1 MENKCGIMNL
11 KKAYETCMK
20 QSKSK
25 YPWLLL
31 NRRNRICIDNERNKY
46 DLAVG
51 NDDSNVDLLTDSMF
65 KNNLDILQKM
75 ELRRSLL
82 EKGDLDSDTISKLI
96 KSRRPKAHDEIIK
109 NIMPE
114 KYWRFWNIKK

>member
-1 MENKCGIMNL
+1 
-11 KKAYETCMK
+11 MK

-31 NRRNRICIDNERNKY
+31 NRGNRVCIDNERNKY

-51 NDDSNVDLLTDSMF
+51 NGDSNIDLLTDSMF

-75 ELRRSLL
+75 ELRRNLL
-82 EKGDLDSDTISKLI
+82 EKSDLDSNAIAKLI
-96 KSRRPKAHDEIIK
+96 KSRRPKAHDEVIR
-109 NIMPE
+109 NIVPE